1 MAKVATPIPLSV
13 PARISASPSS
23 LGYRYRQG
31 PSLAN
36 LAGMFSII
44 KEGRPEGRPSNFGSS
59 RALTRLGFRHR
70 AIRSTLHEAELA
82 GILEFGLRNLPIIV
96 GVGQLEVGDVG
107 SCLVGR

>member
-1 MAKVATPIPLSV
+1 
-13 PARISASPSS
+13 
-23 LGYRYRQG
+23 
-31 PSLAN
+31 
-36 LAGMFSII
+36 MFSII

-107 SCLVGR
+107 SCLVGRQGIAATGSLTPKTLALTIIQDCTRTARGTRTC

>member
-1 MAKVATPIPLSV
+1 
-13 PARISASPSS
+13 
-23 LGYRYRQG
+23 
-31 PSLAN
+31 
-36 LAGMFSII
+36 MFSII

-96 GVGQLEVGDVG
+96 GVGQLEVGDVRK
-107 SCLVGR
+107 LPGRTTGNRRYWQPDSKDSGTDYHSGLH